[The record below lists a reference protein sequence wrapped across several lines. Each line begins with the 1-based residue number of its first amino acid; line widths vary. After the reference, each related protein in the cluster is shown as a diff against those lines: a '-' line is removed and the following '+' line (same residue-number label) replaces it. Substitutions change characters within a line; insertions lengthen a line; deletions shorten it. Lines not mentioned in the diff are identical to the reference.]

1 MMIPIVGTIR
11 NTVNVAVMDNKW
23 QQRKNNIGK
32 EKEPMTAMDYQIK
45 AFKEDLRRM
54 RESEKIGAIDAKLK
68 SGMGLSPDEIEYLQ
82 KKYPE
87 KYKEYLE
94 IKQEK
99 ESYERQ
105 LKSCKTKEDV
115 ERFRF
120 TKMNGYL
127 AEAKSVSN
135 NPNIP
140 KGKKLELLEKIL
152 KKVMGVQDVHMD
164 FVKSA
169 WYKNLPTD
177 EERTEEIKE
186 KYGNAEEEENNE
198 KIDDDSPDTEKVK
211 EETESP
217 ENEVTEDISDGN
229 EPEKIFRDT
238 PKETH
243 KPITL
248 PELSVKADNKFK
260 EAKDI
265 LTTHLAFHTAAAP
278 KMKKR

>member
-1 MMIPIVGTIR
+1 MMFPIVGTIR

-23 QQRKNNIGK
+23 QQRKNKIG
-32 EKEPMTAMDYQIK
+32 KEPMTAMDCQIK

-54 RESEKIGAIDAKLK
+54 KESEKIGAIDAKLK

-186 KYGNAEEEENNE
+186 KYENEEISDE
-198 KIDDDSPDTEKVK
+198 KIDDNGQERIT
-211 EETESP
+211 EETDSQED
-217 ENEVTEDISDGN
+217 NAEVDING
-229 EPEKIFRDT
+229 EKKLEEIRDIQ
-238 PKETH
+238 KETH
-243 KPITL
+243 KQVTL
-248 PELSVKADNKFK
+248 PELSMRADNKFN
-260 EAKDI
+260 ETKDL
-265 LTTHLAFHTAAAP
+265 LTGYLGYSFTGSHEG
-278 KMKKR
+278 KKKIVHS